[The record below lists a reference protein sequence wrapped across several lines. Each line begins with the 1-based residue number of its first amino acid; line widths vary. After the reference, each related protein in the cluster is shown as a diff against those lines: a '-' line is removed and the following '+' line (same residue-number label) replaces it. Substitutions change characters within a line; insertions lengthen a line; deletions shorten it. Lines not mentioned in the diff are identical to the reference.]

1 MRIGI
6 KYCGG
11 CRAGYNRGEDA
22 GEVVRLLLSVGHLPE
37 GTIVEVAEAGAHY
50 DLLLTVCGCTNKC
63 ADISEYEHR
72 EIVYMWEPDSIE
84 STVAHIRE
92 KIEGISSSAV

>member
-1 MRIGI
+1 MKIGI

-22 GEVVRLLLSVGHLPE
+22 KEVVDLLHKGGHLPD
-37 GTIVEVAEAGAHY
+37 GTDVQIAEAGEHY

-63 ADISEYEHR
+63 ANISEYEHDD
-72 EIVYMWEPDSIE
+72 IVYMWEPDSVE
-84 STVAHIRE
+84 ATAEHLRE
-92 KIEGISSSAV
+92 KIESLK